1 MNLVLT
7 VMLYIVICGIDQWS
21 VFNLI
26 NSINTDEQKQAEF
39 AGKITIDTAM
49 YIIDRLLVDF
59 LN

>member
-1 MNLVLT
+1 MKLVLT

-39 AGKITIDTAM
+39 AGKITVDIAM
-49 YIIDRLLVDF
+49 YIIDWLLVDF